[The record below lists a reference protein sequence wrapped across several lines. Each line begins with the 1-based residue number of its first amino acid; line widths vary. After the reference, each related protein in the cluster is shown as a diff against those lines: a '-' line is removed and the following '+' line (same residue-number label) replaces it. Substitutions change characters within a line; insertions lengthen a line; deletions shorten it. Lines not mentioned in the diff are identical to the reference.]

1 MKAVRI
7 HSFGGPEVL
16 ETVDAPQPEPR
27 EGEILIRVRAAGV
40 NPVDYKIRSGGY
52 KRADIDL
59 PLTLGQDVSGVVE
72 RVGPGADGLREG
84 DPVYAYLGS
93 HRGGY
98 AEYAIAKTNE
108 VARRPERLDDVHAA
122 AVPLAAIT
130 AWQALFDHGN
140 LQAGQRV
147 LIHGA
152 AGGVGHFAVQFAKVR
167 GAHVTTTSRREDFAM
182 LRSLG
187 ADETV
192 DYIKED
198 FEKRARDIDL
208 VIDLVGGDT
217 QQRSW
222 NVLKEGGTIVSTLEQ
237 PSEQQASTKHAQG
250 KVFLAEPK
258 AEQLRE
264 IARLIDEGRV
274 KVEVKEVLPLD
285 EARQAHEDLER
296 RHVQGKIVLKV
307 E

>member
-1 MKAVRI
+1 
-7 HSFGGPEVL
+7 
-16 ETVDAPQPEPR
+16 
-27 EGEILIRVRAAGV
+27 V
-40 NPVDYKIRSGGY
+40 NPVDYKLRSGH

-59 PLTLGQDVSGVVE
+59 PLTLGVDVSGIVE
-72 RVGPGADGLREG
+72 RLGPGADDVKEG
-84 DPVYAYLGS
+84 DAVFAFLGS
-93 HRGGY
+93 CVGGY
-98 AEYAIAKTNE
+98 AEYAIAKSNE
-108 VARRPERLDDVHAA
+108 VAPKPERLDDVHAA

-140 LQAGQRV
+140 LQPGQHV

-152 AGGVGHFAVQFAKVR
+152 AGGVGHFAVQFAKIH

-187 ADETV
+187 ADETI
-192 DYIKED
+192 DYIKDD

-208 VIDLVGGDT
+208 VIDLVGGET

-222 NVLKEGGTIVSTLEQ
+222 NVLKEGGTLVSTLEP

-250 KVFLAEPK
+250 KVFMAQPK
-258 AEQLRE
+258 AEQLKE

-274 KVEVKEVLPLD
+274 KVEVREVLPLN

-296 RHVQGKIVLKV
+296 RHVQGKIVLKID
-307 E
+307 